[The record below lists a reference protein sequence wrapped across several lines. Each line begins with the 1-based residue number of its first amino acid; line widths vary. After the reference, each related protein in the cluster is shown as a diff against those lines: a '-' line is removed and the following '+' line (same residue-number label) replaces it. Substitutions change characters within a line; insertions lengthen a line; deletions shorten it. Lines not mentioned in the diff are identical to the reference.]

1 MSKDSNQTPSEEK
14 EPQYQSIFDSASD
27 GLIITDLETG
37 LVLEANPAAY
47 KMHGYTR
54 EEFIGLQLTTFIHP
68 ESQHGFSEHLRAF
81 QSDSLFDSRTQH
93 VCRDG
98 STFYA
103 EWRGAAFTYQE
114 RPCLLGIVRDVS
126 KRIQAEQNLLQRA
139 ETRTHEQSTLLQ
151 IS

>member
-27 GLIITDLETG
+27 GLIIADLETG

-54 EEFIGLQLTTFIHP
+54 EEFIGLQLTTFIHS
-68 ESQHGFSEHLRAF
+68 ESQQGFSEHLRAF
-81 QSDSLFDSRTQH
+81 QSDSVFDSCMQH

-98 STFYA
+98 STFYG
-103 EWRGAAFTYQE
+103 EWRGTAFTYQE
-114 RPCLLGIVRDVS
+114 RPCLLGIIRDVS
-126 KRIQAEQNLLQRA
+126 KRVQTEQKLHQSIKNRTREQA
-139 ETRTHEQSTLLQ
+139 TLLE
-151 IS
+151 I